1 MKSRQPR
8 LSMKEHAK
16 GPEGASLSE
25 EYGSKVPQDAA
36 ALYRAIRGFE
46 EKPFSSP
53 QKLRTFLLL
62 QRAFEI
68 TNALRKALRILFL
81 RAERKDI
88 R

>member
-46 EKPFSSP
+46 EKAFFKSAEAADFSFAS
-53 QKLRTFLLL
+53 
-62 QRAFEI
+62 ESG
-68 TNALRKALRILFL
+68 
-81 RAERKDI
+81 
-88 R
+88 

>member
-46 EKPFSSP
+46 EKAFFKSAEAAYFSFAS
-53 QKLRTFLLL
+53 
-62 QRAFEI
+62 ESV
-68 TNALRKALRILFL
+68 
-81 RAERKDI
+81 
-88 R
+88 